1 MEELLLILGGVVF
14 LFALVSSKFDN
25 SFITPPMVFAGV
37 GVLIALLSKNYV
49 EEEFAKEA
57 LELVAELT
65 LVIVLFIDASRINLP
80 LLFRE
85 HKIPVRLLGI
95 SLPLT
100 VLLGA
105 VVAWFMFGEFSIWE
119 AALLAAILAPTDAAL
134 GQAVVSSPIVPVR
147 VRQSLNVES
156 GLNDG
161 IVLPLVMLFAA
172 LASVSVE
179 GGDAAQSNWLVYWL
193 MQVTLGPLVGVVVGF
208 GGGYLLRA
216 AKQRELINEN
226 FLRLSGVALALVAW
240 AGAIQV
246 GGNGFIAAFVGGMSI
261 SGIAK
266 SIGEPLRDFGEAE
279 GQMFGLATFLL
290 FGMIVLVPAIEN
302 ADTNSYIYA
311 GLSLT
316 IVRMLPTALS
326 LIGLKLKV
334 STVFFLSWFGPRGLA
349 SLLFALL
356 VIGEFNL
363 PHGEQILTVSVLTVV
378 FSIIAHGISAVPGA
392 RLYAAVIGKHQDADH
407 DPLEHKHCE
416 SHRDKFTVR

>member
-1 MEELLLILGGVVF
+1 MEELLLILGVVIF

-25 SFITPPMVFAGV
+25 SLITPPMVFTGA
-37 GVLIALLSKNYV
+37 GVLIALLFKSYV
-49 EEEFAKEA
+49 EEEFAREA

-85 HKIPVRLLGI
+85 HKIPVRLLGV

-105 VVAWFMFGEFSIWE
+105 VIAVFMFGEFSIWE
-119 AALLAAILAPTDAAL
+119 AALLAAILATTDAAL

-161 IVLPLVMLFAA
+161 VVLPLVMLVAA

-179 GGDAAQSNWLVYWL
+179 GGAEQSNWLVYWL
-193 MQVTLGPLVGVVVGF
+193 MQVTLGPLVGVIVGF

-216 AKQRELINEN
+216 AKRRGLINEN

-261 SGIAK
+261 SGFAD

-290 FGMIVLVPAIEN
+290 LGMIVLVPAIEN
-302 ADTNSYIYA
+302 ADTSSYIYA

-316 IVRMLPTALS
+316 IVRMIPTALS
-326 LIGLKLKV
+326 LIGLKLKP
-334 STVFFLSWFGPRGLA
+334 STVLFLSWFGPRGLA

-363 PHGEQILTVSVLTVV
+363 PHGEQILTISVLTVV

-392 RLYAAVIGKHQDADH
+392 RLYAAAIGNHADN
-407 DPLEHKHCE
+407 DPLEHEHCE

>member
-1 MEELLLILGGVVF
+1 MEELLLILGVVIF

-25 SFITPPMVFAGV
+25 SLITPPMVFTGA
-37 GVLIALLSKNYV
+37 GVLIALLFKSYV
-49 EEEFAKEA
+49 EEEFAREA

-85 HKIPVRLLGI
+85 HKIPVRLLGG

-105 VVAWFMFGEFSIWE
+105 VIAVFMFGEFSIWE

-161 IVLPLVMLFAA
+161 VVLPLVMLFAA

-179 GGDAAQSNWLVYWL
+179 GGAEQSNWLVYWL
-193 MQVTLGPLVGVVVGF
+193 MQVTLGPLVGVIVGF

-216 AKQRELINEN
+216 AKRRGLINEN

-261 SGIAK
+261 SGFAD

-290 FGMIVLVPAIEN
+290 LGMIVLVPAIEN
-302 ADTNSYIYA
+302 ADTSSYIYA

-316 IVRMLPTALS
+316 IVRMIPTALS
-326 LIGLKLKV
+326 LIGLKLKP
-334 STVFFLSWFGPRGLA
+334 STVLFLSWFGPRGLA

-363 PHGEQILTVSVLTVV
+363 PHGEQILTISVLTVV

-392 RLYAAVIGKHQDADH
+392 RLYAAAIGNHADN
-407 DPLEHKHCE
+407 DPLEHEHCE

>member
-1 MEELLLILGGVVF
+1 
-14 LFALVSSKFDN
+14 
-25 SFITPPMVFAGV
+25 
-37 GVLIALLSKNYV
+37 
-49 EEEFAKEA
+49 
-57 LELVAELT
+57 
-65 LVIVLFIDASRINLP
+65 
-80 LLFRE
+80 
-85 HKIPVRLLGI
+85 
-95 SLPLT
+95 
-100 VLLGA
+100 
-105 VVAWFMFGEFSIWE
+105 
-119 AALLAAILAPTDAAL
+119 
-134 GQAVVSSPIVPVR
+134 
-147 VRQSLNVES
+147 
-156 GLNDG
+156 
-161 IVLPLVMLFAA
+161 
-172 LASVSVE
+172 
-179 GGDAAQSNWLVYWL
+179 

-316 IVRMLPTALS
+316 IVRMIPTALS
-326 LIGLKLKV
+326 LIGLKLKP
-334 STVFFLSWFGPRGLA
+334 STVLFLSWFGPRGLA

-407 DPLEHKHCE
+407 APLEHQHCE
-416 SHRDKFTVR
+416 SHRDKFTLR

>member
-1 MEELLLILGGVVF
+1 MEELLLILGVVIF

-25 SFITPPMVFAGV
+25 SFVTPPMVFAGV
-37 GVLIALLSKNYV
+37 GVLIALLFRNYV

-105 VVAWFMFGEFSIWE
+105 VVAGFMFGEFSIWE

-172 LASVSVE
+172 LASVSE
-179 GGDAAQSNWLVYWL
+179 GGAEQSNWLVYWL

-216 AKQRELINEN
+216 AKQREMVNEN

-290 FGMIVLVPAIEN
+290 FGMIVLIPAIEN
-302 ADTNSYIYA
+302 ADASSYIYA

-316 IVRMLPTALS
+316 LVRMIPTALS
-326 LIGLKLKV
+326 LIGLKLKP
-334 STVFFLSWFGPRGLA
+334 STVLFLSWFGPRGLA

-363 PHGEQILTVSVLTVV
+363 PHGEQILTISVLTVV
-378 FSIIAHGISAVPGA
+378 FSIIAHGITAVPGA
-392 RLYAAVIGKHQDADH
+392 RLYASVIGKHQHA

>member
-1 MEELLLILGGVVF
+1 MEELLLILGVVIF

-25 SFITPPMVFAGV
+25 SLITPPMVFTGA
-37 GVLIALLSKNYV
+37 GVLIALLFKSYV
-49 EEEFAKEA
+49 EEEFAREA

-85 HKIPVRLLGI
+85 HKIPVRLLGV

-105 VVAWFMFGEFSIWE
+105 VIAVFMFGEFSIWE

-161 IVLPLVMLFAA
+161 VVLPLVMLFAA

-179 GGDAAQSNWLVYWL
+179 GGAEQSNWLVYWL
-193 MQVTLGPLVGVVVGF
+193 MQVTLGPLVGAIVGF

-216 AKQRELINEN
+216 AKRRGLINEN

-261 SGIAK
+261 SGFAD

-290 FGMIVLVPAIEN
+290 LGMIVLVPAIEN
-302 ADTNSYIYA
+302 ADTSSYIYA

-316 IVRMLPTALS
+316 IVRMIPTALS
-326 LIGLKLKV
+326 LIGLKLKP
-334 STVFFLSWFGPRGLA
+334 STVLFLSWFGPRGLA

-363 PHGEQILTVSVLTVV
+363 PHGEQILTISVLTVV

-392 RLYAAVIGKHQDADH
+392 RLYAAAIGNHADN
-407 DPLEHKHCE
+407 DPLEHEHCE